1 MLSNPNKDCS
11 LSDGTCTRHTQHSM
25 LQIFSIKLAK
35 VFGVD
40 GSMELY
46 GYIAARD
53 LRDPLLNYIVNIGRD
68 NPIIVEQ
75 VHSRMFIQ
83 LLQIILS
90 VSQYKAKLITCTEQ
104 M

>member
-1 MLSNPNKDCS
+1 
-11 LSDGTCTRHTQHSM
+11 M

-90 VSQYKAKLITCTEQ
+90 VSQYKAKLITYTEQ